1 MLLNL
6 DALERILLLLLDKLV
21 IVKVKEK
28 NQSNFKIINRQ
39 IDKQILITK
48 IRNSVKLLIKK
59 NNNRILYFNKNN
71 HYHPLNRIN
80 NKKLTKY

>member
-48 IRNSVKLLIKK
+48 IQNSIKLLKIK

-71 HYHPLNRIN
+71 HYHPLNPIN
-80 NKKLTKY
+80 NKKLIKY